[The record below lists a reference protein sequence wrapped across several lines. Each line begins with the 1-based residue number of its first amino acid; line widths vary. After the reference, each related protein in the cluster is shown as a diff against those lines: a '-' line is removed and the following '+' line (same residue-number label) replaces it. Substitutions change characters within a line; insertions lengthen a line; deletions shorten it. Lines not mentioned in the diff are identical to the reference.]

1 MPDKNAATEVCYVCG
16 EEHKRGSLTLISA
29 KPSPAVSPAPFFPSL
44 IMHPRPPRSRPMDSA
59 GQVQACG
66 ACFNH
71 LLHQWQVSNLITLIT
86 PHYTDFSLKQR
97 LTSEVNQ
104 IMLAKLMSVIVHAR
118 YFCTIFLKLQMFYC
132 SSNISWAHE
141 VSHLN
146 VKARLT
152 KEEKILMFK
161 AVLAFLRVIISPPK
175 KLRNYLFLEYN
186 FSMGE

>member
-71 LLHQWQVSNLITLIT
+71 LLHQWQVTQLTLRLNLITLIT
-86 PHYTDFSLKQR
+86 HNHKKMSQPKKEKN
-97 LTSEVNQ
+97 EVNR
-104 IMLAKLMSVIVHAR
+104 IMLSTLMSVVHSR
-118 YFCTIFLKLQMFYC
+118 YFCTICYKLYRWFIVHKICHGRMKFLF
-132 SSNISWAHE
+132 
-141 VSHLN
+141 
-146 VKARLT
+146 
-152 KEEKILMFK
+152 
-161 AVLAFLRVIISPPK
+161 
-175 KLRNYLFLEYN
+175 
-186 FSMGE
+186 

>member
-71 LLHQWQVSNLITLIT
+71 LLHQWQVTQLTLRLNFITLIT
-86 PHYTDFSLKQR
+86 HTHKKMSQDLKSIKSCFLR
-97 LTSEVNQ
+97 WCLSF
-104 IMLAKLMSVIVHAR
+104 ILDIFKL
-118 YFCTIFLKLQMFYC
+118 YC
-132 SSNISWAHE
+132 SSNLPWAHE
-141 VSHLN
+141 VSLLN

-152 KEEKILMFK
+152 QEQTILWN
-161 AVLAFLRVIISPPK
+161 INIQYTNSYIP
-175 KLRNYLFLEYN
+175 
-186 FSMGE
+186 